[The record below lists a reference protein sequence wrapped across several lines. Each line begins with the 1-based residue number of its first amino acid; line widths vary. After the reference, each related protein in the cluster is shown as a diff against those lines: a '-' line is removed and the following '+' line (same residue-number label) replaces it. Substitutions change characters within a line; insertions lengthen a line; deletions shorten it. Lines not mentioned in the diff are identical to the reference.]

1 MQNNKNCI
9 LRLAKYK
16 KALLRLRSLGFI
28 KVFSEN
34 LADAIGVDSSQVRKD
49 FSLFNITGSK
59 KGGYIITELI
69 EKLNNV
75 LGKGEPEKVIII
87 GCGNIGSALMKYKG
101 FQKEDIK
108 IICGFDNNIE
118 KTNKNNKIPIYPLE
132 DLEQFVKTNEIKT
145 AIIATPDLVAQQ
157 IADMIISCG
166 IKGILNFA
174 PIHLRV
180 PENIVVTNVNLE
192 IELETVIY
200 YVNELWKE

>member
-16 KALLRLRSLGFI
+16 KALFRLKSLGFI

-59 KGGYIITELI
+59 KGGYLIDDLI
-69 EKLNNV
+69 EKLNTT
-75 LGKGEPEKVIII
+75 LGKGEPEKVIIV

-101 FQKEDIK
+101 FQKDDIR
-108 IICGFDNNIE
+108 IVAGFDSSSE
-118 KTNKNNKIPIYPLE
+118 KINKDSKIPIFPIEELDAFIKE
-132 DLEQFVKTNEIKT
+132 NKIKT
-145 AIIATPDLVAQQ
+145 GILATPDLVAQQ
-157 IADMIISCG
+157 IVDNMIKSG

-180 PENIVVTNVNLE
+180 PENIVVSNVNLE
-192 IELETVIY
+192 VELETVIY
-200 YVNELWKE
+200 YVNELEKE

>member
-16 KALLRLRSLGFI
+16 KALYRLKSLGFI

-59 KGGYIITELI
+59 KGGYIILELLDKI
-69 EKLNNV
+69 NNI
-75 LGKGEPEKVIII
+75 LGSGEPEKVIIA

-101 FQKEDIK
+101 FQKDDIK
-108 IICGFDNNIE
+108 IIAGFDNNFE
-118 KTNKNNKIPIYPLE
+118 KIKTSDKTPIYPIDE
-132 DLEQFVKTNEIKT
+132 MDSFIKSNNIKT
-145 AIIATPDLVAQQ
+145 GIIATPDLVAQQ
-157 IADMIISCG
+157 IADTMIKNG
-166 IKGILNFA
+166 VRGILNFA

-180 PENIVVTNVNLE
+180 PENIVVSNVNLE

-200 YVNELWKE
+200 YVNELAKD

>member
-9 LRLAKYK
+9 LRLAKYS
-16 KALLRLRSLGFI
+16 KALVRLRSLGFI

-49 FSLFNITGSK
+49 FSMFNITGSK

-69 EKLNNV
+69 EKLNNI

-101 FQKEDIK
+101 FQKDDIK
-108 IICGFDNNIE
+108 IVAGFDSNIDKVKKDSDIPIFHMDDIE
-118 KTNKNNKIPIYPLE
+118 NFIKTNN
-132 DLEQFVKTNEIKT
+132 IKT
-145 AIIATPDLVAQQ
+145 AIIATPDMVAQQ
-157 IADMIISCG
+157 VADTIVNFG

-174 PIHLRV
+174 PIHLRLQ
-180 PENIVVTNVNLE
+180 EGIVVSNVNLE

-200 YVNELWKE
+200 YVNGL